1 MRSFKIDIPQSQL
14 DDLKQR
20 LAATRWP
27 DEIPGVGWS
36 RGASL
41 GYLRDLA
48 EYWRTS
54 YDWRA
59 AEAQLNQFP
68 QFLTEIDGVQVHF
81 LHVRSPEP
89 GAMPMILTHGW
100 PSSVVEFLDVIG
112 PLTDPVAH
120 GGTAADAFH
129 LVIPSIPG
137 YAFSGPTGQQGWD
150 TERVAQAWKTLMGSL
165 GYDRYLVQ
173 GGDWGMPIS
182 LRLGLA
188 DPAHVAGVHLNMLA
202 TFPPA
207 DPSDQ
212 AAMGALMA
220 ELSPA
225 DIGRAQFAGY
235 FAQDGAGW
243 LKIQCTRPQTLAYGL
258 TDSPVGQLAWI
269 IEKFKEWTDSTDSPE
284 DAISRDHLLT
294 NVMLY
299 WLTATAGSSAQ
310 LYYES
315 EHFDAD
321 FIRTWGGPWPLAM
334 PAGVA
339 LFPKDAVRAIRPWA
353 EKILPTLTHWTE
365 FDKGGHFAALEQ
377 PELFA
382 GDVRTF
388 AQSLR

>member
-1 MRSFKIDIPQSQL
+1 MREFKVDIPQSQL
-14 DDLKQR
+14 DDLKRR

-27 DEIPGVGWS
+27 DEMPGVGWS
-36 RGASL
+36 RGAPL
-41 GYLRDLA
+41 GYVKELA

-54 YDWRA
+54 YDWRT

-68 QFLTEIDGVQVHF
+68 QFLTQIDGVRVHF
-81 LHVRSPEP
+81 LHVRSPELN
-89 GAMPMILTHGW
+89 AMPMILTHGW
-100 PSSVVEFLDVIG
+100 PSSVVEFIDVIG
-112 PLTDPVAH
+112 PLTNPVAY
-120 GGTAADAFH
+120 GGNAADAFH
-129 LVIPSIPG
+129 VVIPSMPG
-137 YAFSGPTGQQGWD
+137 HAFSGPTRQPGWD
-150 TERVAQAWKTLMGSL
+150 TERIAQAWKTLMRSL

-182 LRLGLA
+182 LRLALA
-188 DPAHVAGVHLNMLA
+188 DPEHVAGVHLNMLA

-207 DPSDQ
+207 NPSDQ

-220 ELSPA
+220 ELSPE
-225 DIGRAQFAGY
+225 DIARAQFAGY

-243 LKIQCTRPQTLAYGL
+243 LKIQCTRPQTLAYSL

-284 DAISRDHLLT
+284 DAVSRDHLLT

-315 EHFDAD
+315 EHLDAD
-321 FIRTWGGPWPLAM
+321 FFRTWGGPWPLAM
-334 PAGVA
+334 PSGVA
-339 LFPKDAVRAIRPWA
+339 SFPKDAVRAIRPWA

-377 PELFA
+377 PELFV

-388 AQSLR
+388 ARTLR

>member
-1 MRSFKIDIPQSQL
+1 MRPFQIDIPQSQL
-14 DDLKQR
+14 DDLQQR
-20 LAATRWP
+20 LEATRWP
-27 DEIPGVGWS
+27 DELPGVGWS
-36 RGASL
+36 RGAPL
-41 GYLRDLA
+41 GYIKELA

-59 AEAQLNQFP
+59 AEARLNQFP
-68 QFLTEIDGVQVHF
+68 QFLTRIDGVKVHF

-89 GAMPMILTHGW
+89 NAMPVILTHGW
-100 PSSVVEFLDVIG
+100 PSSVVEFIDVIG
-112 PLTDPVAH
+112 PLTNPVAY
-120 GGTAADAFH
+120 GGSAADAFH
-129 LVIPSIPG
+129 VVIPSMPG
-137 YAFSGPTGQQGWD
+137 HAFSGPTGQLGWD
-150 TERVAQAWKTLMGSL
+150 TERIALAWKELMGSL

-188 DPAHVAGVHLNMLA
+188 DPEHVAGVHLNMLA

-207 DPSDQ
+207 DPTDQ
-212 AAMGALMA
+212 AAMGAVMS

-225 DIGRAQFAGY
+225 DMERVQFAVY
-235 FAQDGAGW
+235 FAQDAAGW
-243 LKIQCTRPQTLAYGL
+243 LKIQCTRPQTIAYGL

-269 IEKFKEWTDSTDSPE
+269 TEKFKEWTDSTNSPE
-284 DAISRDHLLT
+284 DAVSRDHILT

-315 EHFDAD
+315 EHLDAD
-321 FIRTWGGPWPLAM
+321 FFRTWGGPWPLTM
-334 PAGVA
+334 PVGVA
-339 LFPKDAVRAIRPWA
+339 SFPKDAVRAIRPWA
-353 EKILPTLTHWTE
+353 EKILPTLTHYTE

-377 PELFA
+377 PELFV

-388 AQSLR
+388 AKTLR